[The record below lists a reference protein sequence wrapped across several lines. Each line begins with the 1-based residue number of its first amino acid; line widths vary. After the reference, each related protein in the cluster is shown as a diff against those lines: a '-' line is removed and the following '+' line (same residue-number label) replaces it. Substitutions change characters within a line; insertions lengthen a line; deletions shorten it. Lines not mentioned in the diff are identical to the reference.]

1 MTNEP
6 PQSWQHG
13 ESVSAGPGR
22 VSLIGRAVKTW
33 TGQLVDLGGRNTLLY
48 YRDLKQGTLD
58 IGPGSGANTVA
69 VGDLLSSRTVRLSL
83 VFGDV
88 AITAA
93 ARRARTVKAK
103 ATENY
108 EERGLH
114 TLFLAWGMATW
125 TNSRGVATPAA
136 PVLLRQAALS
146 PRSGVGEDFDVSLPG
161 EWEVNP
167 TLLHLFRTE
176 FGVELDRGELVDL
189 LDQDS
194 VPPDPAALFER
205 LTKSCQEVPGF
216 AISPRIVLGN
226 FSYAKLP
233 MVLDLETSNDTLL
246 GSELICAIAGDED
259 ARAAVRA
266 RHPNVSMGQPDA
278 VPPAD
283 EYLILDADASQSYA
297 INCAVGGADLVIQGP
312 PGTGK
317 SQTIANLIAS
327 LSAQGYHTLFVAEK
341 RAA

>member
-1 MTNEP
+1 MTNGP
-6 PQSWQHG
+6 LQSGQHG

-33 TGQLVDLGGRNTLLY
+33 TGELVDLGGRNTLLY

-58 IGPGSGANTVA
+58 IGPWLWCERSGRGGAAFLADGA
-69 VGDLLSSRTVRLSL
+69 VVD

-88 AITAA
+88 VMTAA

-103 ATENY
+103 ATENF
-108 EERGLH
+108 EERGLQ

-136 PVLLRQAALS
+136 PVLLRQAALGR
-146 PRSGVGEDFDVSLPG
+146 PERGGEDFDVSLPG

-167 TLLHLFRTE
+167 TLLHLLKTEYRCRAWIVASCWNSSTRTA
-176 FGVELDRGELVDL
+176 
-189 LDQDS
+189 
-194 VPPDPAALFER
+194 VPPDPAALFEQAHQGV
-205 LTKSCQEVPGF
+205 SEVPGF

-233 MVLDLETSNDTLL
+233 MVLDLETATDTLL

-266 RHPNVSMGQPDA
+266 RHPNVSIGQPDA
-278 VPPAD
+278 VPPA
-283 EYLILDADASQSYA
+283 
-297 INCAVGGADLVIQGP
+297 
-312 PGTGK
+312 
-317 SQTIANLIAS
+317 
-327 LSAQGYHTLFVAEK
+327 
-341 RAA
+341 